1 MDGVFYNR
9 FDRLKIHYLD
19 KIIFFFVFNSWNGFA
34 KKNLILHSILVDHS

>member
-19 KIIFFFVFNSWNGFA
+19 KIIFFVFNSWNGFA